1 LEKLGINPSLL
12 VAQIFNVIFLVW
24 MLSKFLYAPILKLLK
39 ERTERIEAGLKEA
52 DTVREQMAAQRKEN
66 EAELAKA
73 RQEAGAVMA
82 QAQERA
88 RVQEQELINAA
99 RAEAER
105 IKNDAR
111 AAAEQE
117 LDRLA
122 ADFKNQAASLVTETA
137 AKVLGAELKGNHSQL
152 IDESLSRL
160 GRNN

>member
-1 LEKLGINPSLL
+1 MEKLGINYSLL
-12 VAQIFNVIFLVW
+12 AAQIFNVIFLVW